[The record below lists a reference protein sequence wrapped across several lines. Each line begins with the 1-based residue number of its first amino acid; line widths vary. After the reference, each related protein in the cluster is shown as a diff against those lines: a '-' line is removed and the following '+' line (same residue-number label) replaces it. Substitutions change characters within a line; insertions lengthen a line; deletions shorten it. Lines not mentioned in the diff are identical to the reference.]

1 MSEYVPNLGWLVA
14 ALLLAVLA
22 MLAWLGSRI
31 SANRSGM
38 PSGDIIYQDDG
49 PWLSPVENFY
59 SANLGL
65 VGRPDYLVQEDDGSI
80 VPVEIKS
87 GNAPSEPYDG
97 HVLQLAAYCL
107 LVEEAYGIRPS
118 HGILQYRDGAF
129 TVDFT
134 YELEADLLDL
144 LEFMREDKLAGEAQR
159 NHDDP
164 AKCANCGFVAYCNHR
179 LV

>member
-1 MSEYVPNLGWLVA
+1 MSEYVPGLAWLA
-14 ALLLAVLA
+14 SALLLAILA
-22 MLAWLGSRI
+22 LLVWLASRV
-31 SANRSGM
+31 SYGHSGL
-38 PSGDIIYQDDG
+38 PRGDVIYQDNSS
-49 PWLSPVENFY
+49 LQSEVETIYSP
-59 SANLGL
+59 NLGL
-65 VGRPDYLVQEDDGSI
+65 VGRPDYLVQDSDGSI

-87 GNAPSEPYDG
+87 GSAPSEPYDG

-134 YELEADLLDL
+134 YDLEADLLDL
-144 LEFMREDKLAGEAQR
+144 LEVMREDRVAGEVHP
-159 NHDDP
+159 NHSDRSR
-164 AKCANCGFVAYCNHR
+164 CANCAFIAYCANS

>member
-1 MSEYVPNLGWLVA
+1 MSEYVPSLGWLVA
-14 ALLLAVLA
+14 AFLLAVLA
-22 MLAWLGSRI
+22 LLAWLGSRI
-31 SANRSGM
+31 SASRTGM
-38 PSGDIIYQDDG
+38 PPGDIIYRDGG

-65 VGRPDYLVQEDDGSI
+65 VGRPDYLLQEGDGSI

-87 GNAPSEPYDG
+87 GSAPSEPYDG

-144 LEFMREDKLAGEAQR
+144 LQFMREDKLAGEAQR

-164 AKCANCGFVAYCNHR
+164 AKCANCGFVAYCNLR